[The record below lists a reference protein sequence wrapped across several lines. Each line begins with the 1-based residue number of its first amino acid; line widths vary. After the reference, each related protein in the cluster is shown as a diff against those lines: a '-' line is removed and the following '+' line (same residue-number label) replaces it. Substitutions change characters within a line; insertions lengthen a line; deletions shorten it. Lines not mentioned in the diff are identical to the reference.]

1 MMIERHL
8 TEKIIVAL
16 TDTPAVYLQGPR
28 QAGKS
33 TLAHF
38 IASSEGVRRYF
49 SLDSA
54 TVMAAAQN
62 DPEGFIAGLEGPV
75 VLDEVQRVPALG
87 LAIKAAIDQDRR
99 PGRFLLTGSSNILA
113 LTQMADAL
121 VGRLEFHTL
130 LPFSQGELAGQRESF
145 IERAFAKEFTSQARV
160 SPVGIEEESRLIGRM
175 LVGGYPEAVAR
186 PREDRRRAWFD
197 SYLSTI
203 LERDIRDWSNIER
216 LAEIPRLLT
225 LIATRIAQL
234 HNQADLAR
242 SLKIPQTTLK
252 RYLAILERAFLVCI
266 VPAWHSN
273 LGKRLV
279 KAPKLGLVDTALACH
294 LLGLDAER
302 LRADRPLFGQLL
314 ENFVLGELMK
324 QMCWAKIPTRIHH
337 FRTAAGREVDWVLED
352 AAGNIVGIEV
362 KSAVSLSVEDFRG
375 LRELSQTAGPKFQ
388 CGILLHR
395 GDKVVPF
402 GENCFAV
409 PLQELWG

>member
-1 MMIERHL
+1 MIQRHI
-8 TEKIIVAL
+8 TEKIVEAL
-16 TDTPAVYLQGPR
+16 ADTPAVYLQGPR

-33 TLAHF
+33 TLAQA
-38 IASSEGVRRYF
+38 IAALEGGRSYY

-54 TVMAAAQN
+54 VVLAAAQN
-62 DPEGFIAGLEGPV
+62 DPEGFIAGLDGPV
-75 VLDEVQRVPALG
+75 VLDEVQRAPALG
-87 LAIKAAIDQDRR
+87 LAIKAAIDRDRR

-113 LTQMADAL
+113 LTQTADAL

-130 LPFSQGELAGQRESF
+130 LPFSQGELAGRRESF
-145 IERAFAKEFTSQARV
+145 FERAFAQEFV
-160 SPVGIEEESRLIGRM
+160 SRAEASRGGVEDENRLIERM

-203 LERDIRDWSNIER
+203 LDRDVRDWSNIER

-225 LIATRIAQL
+225 LLATRIAQL

-242 SLKIPQTTLK
+242 SLKIPQSTLK
-252 RYLAILERAFLVCI
+252 RYLAILERAFLACI

-302 LRADRPLFGQLL
+302 LRENRSLFGQLL

-324 QMCWAKIPTRIHH
+324 QKTWAKISTRLYH
-337 FRTAAGREVDWVLED
+337 FRTAAGKEVDWVLED
-352 AAGNIVGIEV
+352 AAGNVVGIEV
-362 KSAVSLSVEDFRG
+362 KSSVSLSVEDFRG
-375 LRELSQTAGPKFQ
+375 LGELAQMAGPKFRR
-388 CGILLHR
+388 GLLLHR
-395 GDKVVPF
+395 GEKTVPF
-402 GENCFAV
+402 AENCFAV
-409 PLQELWG
+409 PLEELWE